1 MAKIEVEPGSTS
13 SAHVLPT
20 TKSKKRKLKDIQAN
34 DDDDDGGRS
43 TEADSPTTKFKKLG
57 GYLPSTY
64 EYIY

>member
-13 SAHVLPT
+13 APVAS
-20 TKSKKRKLKDIQAN
+20 TKSNKRKLKDIQAN

-57 GYLPSTY
+57 EYLQHA
-64 EYIY
+64 